1 MLKEDWKLQKSIF
14 IVAKRDQIE
23 SYKFVTKS
31 SKFTSIFWLFFQK
44 IDVYQALHRKSS
56 NTLVQNLESVTDTLT
71 PGPFWGGLEVPIL
84 LLSLWFLTFDEFF
97 SRKGFKMSLSRSR
110 GNNSVMHSPSPR
122 RANSPAATSTPKV
135 SFLIYFYEIL
145 NTHKLAYRIIYMSLK
160 WSH

>member
-1 MLKEDWKLQKSIF
+1 MLNEDWKFQKSIF

-71 PGPFWGGLEVPIL
+71 PGPFWGGLEAQIL
-84 LLSLWFLTFDEFF
+84 LFEPLILDIWRVF

-145 NTHKLAYRIIYMSLK
+145 NTHKLTYKIIDMSLK